1 MHWLGYRYVLQ
12 THFSYEKGQLKKWR
26 SSTFTGKEPPFVSCC
41 ALALPLELS
50 SDIIEQVDTLFF
62 SGILINIL
70 MSAADSMDLEEPS

>member
-1 MHWLGYRYVLQ
+1 
-12 THFSYEKGQLKKWR
+12 
-26 SSTFTGKEPPFVSCC
+26 
-41 ALALPLELS
+41 LS